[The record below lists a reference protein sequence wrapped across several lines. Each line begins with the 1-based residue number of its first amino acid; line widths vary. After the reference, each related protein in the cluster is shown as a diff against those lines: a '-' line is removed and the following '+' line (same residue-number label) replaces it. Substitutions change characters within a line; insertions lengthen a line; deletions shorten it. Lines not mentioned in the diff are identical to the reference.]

1 MPELPDNRNNTTT
14 TTTMKTKI
22 NLSDLYAQDPI
33 KACKQALRRT
43 AHIHENDRL
52 QEINDLLEMNG
63 TEAIRGDWQNGYWC
77 DIVAA
82 YCNAGDS
89 YAPTVIQVRGE
100 SSYRKSTFRVQS
112 WGDFAEKNEKRLSLR

>member
-1 MPELPDNRNNTTT
+1 
-14 TTTMKTKI
+14 MKTKI
-22 NLSDLYAQDPI
+22 NLSDLYTQDPI
-33 KACKQALRRT
+33 KACRLALRQT

-63 TEAIRGDWQNGYWC
+63 KEAIRGEWQNGFWC
-77 DIVAA
+77 DVVAC
-82 YCNAGDS
+82 YCNTGDT

-112 WGDFAEKNEKRLSLR
+112 WGDFVEKNEKRLSLR